1 MSEHYGFGPNLGVA
15 ALVGAATAHVWQRGR
30 GRTALTAL
38 LLAALVAGAVG
49 TVFRATH
56 FASSWQQASELNT
69 AVLDA
74 LERHEGDVRLS
85 LPAYTAEGPRYNVYI
100 LPRAE
105 LFSVG
110 QSEYFL
116 DRADPTRRIRIEV
129 GSTDPDAIPVNA
141 RVGDENRSRS
151 CAESS

>member
-15 ALVGAATAHVWQRGR
+15 ALVGAAAAYVWQRGR
-30 GRTALTAL
+30 GRAALTAL
-38 LLAALVAGAVG
+38 LLAGLVAGVVG
-49 TVFRATH
+49 TVSRAAH

-74 LERHEGDVRLS
+74 LERHEGDVLLS
-85 LPAYTAEGPRYNVYI
+85 LPACTAEGPRYNVYI
-100 LPRAE
+100 LPPAD
-105 LFSVG
+105 LFSVE

-116 DRADPTRRIRIEV
+116 DRSDPTRRIRIEV

-141 RVGDENRSRS
+141 SVGDEQSRS
-151 CAESS
+151 CAESP